1 MYISDQF
8 QEFVEC
14 MYLKSLDSSTSDAKP
29 SNADVLSW
37 VDQAY
42 KMLKQQKVC
51 NFFWIMYLF
60 FHNPEIFSSQGFWC
74 PALKGL
80 FCTPHDNEVKK
91 FVTMHFN
98 LQKQMEGNQILN
110 YMNQELELLD
120 F

>member
-51 NFFWIMYLF
+51 NLF
-60 FHNPEIFSSQGFWC
+60 NIF
-74 PALKGL
+74 
-80 FCTPHDNEVKK
+80 
-91 FVTMHFN
+91 
-98 LQKQMEGNQILN
+98 
-110 YMNQELELLD
+110 
-120 F
+120 